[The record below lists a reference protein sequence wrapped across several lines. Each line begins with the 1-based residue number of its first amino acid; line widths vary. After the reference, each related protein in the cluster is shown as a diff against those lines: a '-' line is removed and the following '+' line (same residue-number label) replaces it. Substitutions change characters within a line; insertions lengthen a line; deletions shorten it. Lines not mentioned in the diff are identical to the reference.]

1 VVMSVR
7 LRVANTMAIS
17 FFNYQA
23 PYRQS
28 CRQTVKSEKLVKS
41 EGFELTGYT
50 HGTIQDGHIRLL

>member
-1 VVMSVR
+1 MLSR
-7 LRVANTMAIS
+7 ATMAIS